1 MKPCS
6 GARRNRKNRSRTAMR
21 RCASSAPVLF
31 QKFLDLDSGHTT
43 TSSGGNSLTIT
54 AVLHITAGEDSV
66 DGSHHVVVRFEIAV
80 RVGLELASE
89 HLRVGF
95 MANAEEHRA
104 RWEVRNYAG
113 FQIFQ
118 LKGGDFVF
126 AGIRNI
132 FDHRVGE
139 ELNLGVVLGSLQHDF
154 GGKTGEEQSLLHCG
168 IAPADHRDFFS
179 REKEAIAGGAG
190 GYAVAD
196 QLLFVGQSQP
206 PRRGA
211 AGDDQGLGVDLMFAE
226 MKQEWSLAE
235 VGAGE
240 MGHAVFGAEA
250 LRLLAHILDQLWSH
264 DSFRKTWEVLD
275 KRGHRELPAGFM
287 ALHDK
292 RFQIGA
298 RSVESR
304 SVSGAAGADNYDVA
318 SFTHDFPNVVVRLRI
333 SDFDALC
340 TFAPQE

>member
-66 DGSHHVVVRFEIAV
+66 DASHHVVVRFEIAV

-104 RWEVRNYAG
+104 RGEVRNYAG

-139 ELNLGVVLGSLQHDF
+139 ELNLGVVLGSLQHDLGGTERVSPVNQRNF

-240 MGHAVFGAEA
+240 MAMRYSAP
-250 LRLLAHILDQLWSH
+250 
-264 DSFRKTWEVLD
+264 
-275 KRGHRELPAGFM
+275 KRSAC
-287 ALHDK
+287 
-292 RFQIGA
+292 
-298 RSVESR
+298 
-304 SVSGAAGADNYDVA
+304 
-318 SFTHDFPNVVVRLRI
+318 LRI
-333 SDFDALC
+333 FSTSCGPMIPSGKPGKFSTSVVIESCPPGSWPSTTRGFRLAR
-340 TFAPQE
+340 AV